1 MCIHKIAAVC
11 NSNDLRSSESSE
23 MASARLS
30 VYVTTTESQE
40 TATCL
45 INKKV
50 KDLSEQRRWHFP
62 ERNTCTISSTG
73 SYSYITFPPHQS
85 HWCACTASAWLTSG
99 CELFILLKSIWANI
113 LIFSY
118 SILPVRT
125 VNATLTK
132 FGLNICVAQLKE
144 CMRTD
149 CSGAG
154 VSDRCPNKV
163 DANLIC
169 N

>member
-1 MCIHKIAAVC
+1 MISVLLKAQRWPQLDWVC
-11 NSNDLRSSESSE
+11 
-23 MASARLS
+23 MT
-30 VYVTTTESQE
+30 VTESQE

-45 INKKV
+45 MNKKA
-50 KDLSEQRRWHFP
+50 KDLSEQRQWHFT

-73 SYSYITFPPHQS
+73 SYPYITFPPHQS
-85 HWCACTASAWLTSG
+85 HWCACSASAWITSG

-113 LIFSY
+113 LILSY
-118 SILPVRT
+118 SILPLHT
-125 VNATLTK
+125 VNAILTK
-132 FGLNICVAQLKE
+132 FGLNVSVAQVKE
-144 CMRTD
+144 HMRTD

-154 VSDRCPNKV
+154 VSDICPSKV